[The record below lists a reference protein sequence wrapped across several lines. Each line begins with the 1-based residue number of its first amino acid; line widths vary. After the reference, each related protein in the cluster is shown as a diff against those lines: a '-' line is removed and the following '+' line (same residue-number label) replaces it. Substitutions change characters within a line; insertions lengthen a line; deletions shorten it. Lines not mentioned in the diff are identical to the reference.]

1 MSYLLA
7 HKMSD
12 RKWLIR
18 YSFFWLSIC
27 LAVNYKLISTP
38 DIQNVSHLPTY
49 KVVAFF
55 ILLNCT
61 TAITG
66 VITKTI
72 VLHFNLENKEIY
84 SAIVNLLG
92 FFSIPFVGSALIESS
107 VIFIRLLIA
116 LYHLLS
122 S

>member
-7 HKMSD
+7 HKMSNK
-12 RKWLIR
+12 KWLIR
-18 YSFFWLSIC
+18 CSFFWLSIC

-38 DIQNVSHLPTY
+38 DTHNVHIPTW

-72 VLHFNLENKEIY
+72 VLHFNLENQKKY
-84 SAIVNLLG
+84 SAIVNLLK
-92 FFSIPFVGSALIESS
+92 S
-107 VIFIRLLIA
+107 
-116 LYHLLS
+116 
-122 S
+122 